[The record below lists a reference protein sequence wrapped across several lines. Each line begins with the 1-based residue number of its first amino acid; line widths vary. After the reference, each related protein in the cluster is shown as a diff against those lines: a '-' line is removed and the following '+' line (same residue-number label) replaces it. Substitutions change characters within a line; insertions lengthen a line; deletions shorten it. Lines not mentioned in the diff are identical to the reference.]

1 MPRRPRHVVALSIA
15 VIVLNA
21 VGNCCLSIGMRSYGA
36 TDYVRAMTNPWVIA
50 GILMLIGWLLAQLAL
65 LSWADL
71 TYVLPIGAAS
81 YVGSAVLGALVLHEH
96 VSAARWAGVA
106 LIGAGIAIV
115 GRTLPRTGPTR

>member
-1 MPRRPRHVVALSIA
+1 MPRRPPQVVALSAA

-21 VGNCCLSIGMRSYGA
+21 LGNCCLSIGMRSHGA
-36 TDYVRAMTNPWVIA
+36 TDYLGAMTNPWVIA
-50 GILMLIGWLLAQLAL
+50 GIVLLIGWLLSQLSL

-71 TYVLPIGAAS
+71 TYVLPISAAS
-81 YVGSAVLGALVLHEH
+81 YVVSAVLGALVLHEH

-106 LIGAGIAIV
+106 LIASGIAIV

>member
-1 MPRRPRHVVALSIA
+1 
-15 VIVLNA
+15 
-21 VGNCCLSIGMRSYGA
+21 
-36 TDYVRAMTNPWVIA
+36 VIA

>member
-1 MPRRPRHVVALSIA
+1 MPRRPPQVVALSIA
-15 VIVLNA
+15 VVVLNA
-21 VGNCCLSIGMRSYGA
+21 LGNCCLSIGMRSRGA
-36 TDYVRAMTNPWVIA
+36 TDYAGAATDPWVIA
-50 GILMLIGWLLAQLAL
+50 GVVMLIGWLLSQLAL

-71 TYVLPIGAAS
+71 TYVLPISASS

-106 LIGAGIAIV
+106 LIAGGIAIV